1 MFESISRLV
10 SSSIEPEPD
19 VDTHFRFGI
28 ATLSVLYFRETIMT
42 LNQLNWL
49 SVGVVL
55 TMFILF

>member
-1 MFESISRLV
+1 MFESISKSV
-10 SSSIEPEPD
+10 SSSIVPERD
-19 VDTHFRFGI
+19 VDTHYRFGI

>member
-1 MFESISRLV
+1 MFESISKSV
-10 SSSIEPEPD
+10 SSSIVPERD

>member
-10 SSSIEPEPD
+10 SSYIEPERD
-19 VDTHFRFGI
+19 VGTHFRFGI

>member
-1 MFESISRLV
+1 MFESISKSV
-10 SSSIEPEPD
+10 SSPIVPERG
-19 VDTHFRFGI
+19 VDTHYRFGI

>member
-1 MFESISRLV
+1 MFESISKSA
-10 SSSIEPEPD
+10 SSSIEPECD
-19 VDTHFRFGI
+19 AGTHYRFGI